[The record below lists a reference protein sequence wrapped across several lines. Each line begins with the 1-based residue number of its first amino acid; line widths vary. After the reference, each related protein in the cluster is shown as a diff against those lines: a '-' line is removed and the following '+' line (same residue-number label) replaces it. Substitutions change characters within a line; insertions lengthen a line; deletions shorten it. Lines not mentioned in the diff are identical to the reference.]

1 MPQAIHI
8 SPIDNVVVALHPI
21 AKGTLVEV
29 DGLSV
34 TALEDI
40 PQGHKMAV
48 KPIKNGE
55 NVIKYGFPI
64 GHATADA
71 APGSWMHTHN
81 VHTNLSGEVEYS
93 YNPAPDLAPLPKVEP
108 ETFMGFRRK
117 DGRAAI
123 RNEIWIIP
131 TVGCVNDIAKKIV
144 ADNQDLVTGSIE
156 GLYTF
161 THPFG
166 CSQTGH
172 DHAQTR
178 KLLAALVRHP
188 NAAAVLVL
196 HLGCENLQHDQFVEE
211 LGEYDHDRVK
221 FLTCQEVDDEFTA
234 ARDILKELAAYAGQF
249 KREPI
254 PVSDLVVGMKC
265 GGSDGLSG
273 ITANPLAGR
282 VTDRV
287 IAMGGSAL
295 LAEVPEM
302 FGAEGVLF
310 RRCADE
316 GVTRALP
323 ALVEEFKDYFTRHGQ
338 VVYENPSPGN
348 KAGGITTLEEKS
360 LGCVQKGGNTPIA
373 DVLHY
378 GETVRRRGLT
388 VLQTP
393 GNDLVSATGLA
404 AAGAHLILFTTGR
417 GTPFGAPVPTLKLA
431 TNTALASR
439 KAGWIDYDAGGLA
452 QGDAWE
458 PHIQALLQLVLDTAS
473 GAPTRAEAAGYRE
486 IAIWKDG
493 VTL

>member
-1 MPQAIHI
+1 
-8 SPIDNVVVALHPI
+8 
-21 AKGTLVEV
+21 
-29 DGLSV
+29 
-34 TALEDI
+34 
-40 PQGHKMAV
+40 
-48 KPIKNGE
+48 
-55 NVIKYGFPI
+55 
-64 GHATADA
+64 
-71 APGSWMHTHN
+71 
-81 VHTNLSGEVEYS
+81 
-93 YNPAPDLAPLPKVEP
+93 
-108 ETFMGFRRK
+108 MG
-117 DGRAAI
+117 I
-123 RNEIWIIP
+123 RNELWIVP
-131 TVGCVNDIAKKIV
+131 TVGCVNGV
-144 ADNQDLVTGSIE
+144 ARSMAQRVEDYARGRVDGVHVWS
-156 GLYTF
+156 
-161 THPFG
+161 HPYG
-166 CSQTGH
+166 CSQMGEDQEH
-172 DHAQTR
+172 TR
-178 KLLAALVRHP
+178 AILCGLIRHP
-188 NAAAVLVL
+188 NAGAVLVL
-196 HLGCENLQHDQFVEE
+196 GLGCENSSIAVLQERLGRWDSQRVAFLECQAVEDE
-211 LGEYDHDRVK
+211 LAEGER
-221 FLTCQEVDDEFTA
+221 LL
-234 ARDILKELAAYAGQF
+234 RELAARAAADR
-249 KREPI
+249 REP
-254 PVSDLVVGMKC
+254 VGADELVVGLKC

-360 LGCVQKGGNTPIA
+360 LGCVQKGGNTPIV

>member
-1 MPQAIHI
+1 M
-8 SPIDNVVVALHPI
+8 
-21 AKGTLVEV
+21 G
-29 DGLSV
+29 
-34 TALEDI
+34 
-40 PQGHKMAV
+40 
-48 KPIKNGE
+48 
-55 NVIKYGFPI
+55 
-64 GHATADA
+64 AD
-71 APGSWMHTHN
+71 
-81 VHTNLSGEVEYS
+81 E
-93 YNPAPDLAPLPKVEP
+93 
-108 ETFMGFRRK
+108 
-117 DGRAAI
+117 
-123 RNEIWIIP
+123 
-131 TVGCVNDIAKKIV
+131 
-144 ADNQDLVTGSIE
+144 
-156 GLYTF
+156 
-161 THPFG
+161 
-166 CSQTGH
+166 
-172 DHAQTR
+172 
-178 KLLAALVRHP
+178 
-188 NAAAVLVL
+188 
-196 HLGCENLQHDQFVEE
+196 
-211 LGEYDHDRVK
+211 
-221 FLTCQEVDDEFTA
+221 
-234 ARDILKELAAYAGQF
+234 
-249 KREPI
+249 
-254 PVSDLVVGMKC
+254 LVVGLKC

-360 LGCVQKGGNTPIA
+360 LGCVQKGGNTPIV

-439 KAGWIDYDAGGLA
+439 KAGWDRLRRRRPGPRGTLGSPTFRRCSNWCWTRPPAPPPVLRPQAIGRSPSGRT
-452 QGDAWE
+452 
-458 PHIQALLQLVLDTAS
+458 ALLFNRYGS
-473 GAPTRAEAAGYRE
+473 R
-486 IAIWKDG
+486 
-493 VTL
+493 